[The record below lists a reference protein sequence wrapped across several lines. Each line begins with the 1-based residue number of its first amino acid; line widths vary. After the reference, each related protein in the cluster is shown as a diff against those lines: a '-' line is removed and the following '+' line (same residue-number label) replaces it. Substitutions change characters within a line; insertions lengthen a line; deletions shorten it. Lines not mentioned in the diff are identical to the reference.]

1 MIACSHCRHSN
12 MTGALFCAECG
23 TQLIG
28 RQELA
33 TQIITDNDMK
43 MEPKQ
48 SKEDKYQ
55 SFNVNEAW
63 GSLHLVDTGQVLPL
77 SIKNEFTLG
86 RVSEGQPIMPDI
98 DFSPYQAYASG
109 VSRLHSVL
117 KRTGERVIY
126 MDLGSANGSYINGAR
141 LAPNVEHSL
150 QHGDVIA
157 LGKLRI
163 QILFKH
169 K

>member
-1 MIACSHCRHSN
+1 MIVCSNCKHSN
-12 MTGALFCAECG
+12 MNGALFCEECG

-28 RQELA
+28 REELS
-33 TQIITDNDMK
+33 TQIITDNDRK
-43 MEPKQ
+43 TELKQ
-48 SKEDKYQ
+48 SMEDKYQ

-117 KRTGERVIY
+117 KRVGGRVVY
-126 MDLGSANGSYINGAR
+126 MDLGSANGSYINGVR
-141 LAPNVEHSL
+141 LAPNVEHPIK
-150 QHGDVIA
+150 HGDMIA

-163 QILFKH
+163 QILFKQ

>member
-1 MIACSHCRHSN
+1 MIVCSHCKHSN
-12 MTGALFCAECG
+12 LTGALFCAECG
-23 TQLIG
+23 MQLIG
-28 RQELA
+28 REDLA
-33 TQIITDNDMK
+33 TQIITDNDVM
-43 MEPKQ
+43 MESKQ

-55 SFNVNEAW
+55 PFNVNEAW

-117 KRTGERVIY
+117 KRTGDRVIY

>member
-1 MIACSHCRHSN
+1 MIVCSSCKHSN

-23 TQLIG
+23 TQLVG
-28 RQELA
+28 REDLA
-33 TQIITDNDMK
+33 TQVIKDNDMK
-43 MEPKQ
+43 MASKQ

-55 SFNVNEAW
+55 SFNANEAW

-117 KRTGERVIY
+117 KRTGDRVIY